1 MKALVL
7 AIFISSAVCL
17 QAQYIGTQSP
27 GIPVYFQCNNVER
40 SGNSMSI
47 NYDQSDEL
55 VYGINYNHSLF
66 PIHRG
71 YDTIAGE
78 NLVYALYT
86 LDSLLKSDNS
96 YAIPFSAINNLVLDT
111 MDIELSHVKY
121 SGSNDTIFLSLVALG
136 VNNFP
141 GGATLFKDTVV
152 LTSPLSVGNILAN
165 TTTLRWKPN
174 YLMNNTPVGLQ
185 IEFVG
190 STQDTLALVGGY
202 GIYPAPNMCTDSLV
216 GDQARNSIYYS
227 NSYAYWSNFNL
238 ILPTAIGGD
247 IFYDC
252 NNNTVKDST
261 DSKSYIQNWSITSYV
276 SAPQIGIENEETT
289 HLTIYPN
296 PASNIIFIKGVEDI
310 ANARVYNS
318 SGSLVKTFANPM
330 ILDVA
335 DLNNGIYIFAFEYE
349 NRTVHKKVV
358 IQK

>member
-1 MKALVL
+1 
-7 AIFISSAVCL
+7 
-17 QAQYIGTQSP
+17 
-27 GIPVYFQCNNVER
+27 
-40 SGNSMSI
+40 
-47 NYDQSDEL
+47 
-55 VYGINYNHSLF
+55 
-66 PIHRG
+66 
-71 YDTIAGE
+71 
-78 NLVYALYT
+78 
-86 LDSLLKSDNS
+86 
-96 YAIPFSAINNLVLDT
+96 